1 MTQSDAQPE
10 KGSQNPSPG
19 AMPPALRIVV
29 LDDDADFLEYIET
42 TLANEGHDVAV
53 FSKPE
58 QLYARLDE
66 DLPDILLLDMK
77 MGRVGGEDVLIQ
89 VRERWEKLVVV
100 VITGYPS
107 LDSMR
112 QTFKQDTFDY
122 LAKPFSI
129 EELRAT
135 LRQAAERFGLGAR
148 PQDRLRMEL
157 GRLIRMARTERSWTL
172 KDLSE
177 ASGVSVSQLSSI
189 ERAAHLPSL
198 ESMLAIASA
207 LDQRAST
214 WIGSA
219 GF

>member
-1 MTQSDAQPE
+1 M
-10 KGSQNPSPG
+10 
-19 AMPPALRIVV
+19 RIAV
-29 LDDDADFLEYIET
+29 LDDDADFLEFIET
-42 TLANEGHDVAV
+42 TLAADGHEVEV
-53 FSKPE
+53 FAKPE
-58 QLYARLDE
+58 RVYKRFEEQ
-66 DLPDILLLDMK
+66 LPDILLLDMK
-77 MGRVGGEDVLIQ
+77 MGRVGGEDVLAA

-122 LAKPFSI
+122 LAKPFSL

-157 GRLIRMARTERSWTL
+157 GRLIRLARTERGWTL
-172 KDLSE
+172 KELSE

-207 LDQRAST
+207 LDQKASA

>member
-1 MTQSDAQPE
+1 MNEPDAHPSGGNQHP
-10 KGSQNPSPG
+10 GSSEL
-19 AMPPALRIVV
+19 PPALRIAV
-29 LDDDADFLEYIET
+29 LDDDSDFLEYIEA
-42 TLANEGHDVAV
+42 TLAGEGHEVAV

-58 QLYARLDE
+58 RLYARLE
-66 DLPDILLLDMK
+66 QELPDILLLDMK

-112 QTFKQDTFDY
+112 QTFKKDTFDY

-129 EELRAT
+129 EDLRAT
-135 LRQAAERFGLGAR
+135 LRQATDRFGLGAR

-207 LDQRAST
+207 LDQKASA